1 MISADNKNFIIKLWE
16 MWKSDGQTKIGMFL
30 IATGATML
38 ASMNFVFTI
47 NRVKIDKVVID
58 SLDFTISDSSY
69 TFVSFIFLVIGLIM
83 LTLKY
88 FFYYKEYVILYYSKG
103 ISNMSD
109 DIPYEALPKAERLNA
124 QGVIL
129 HKNIDSYDKSLV
141 KNGYE
146 YINQV
151 FNNRT
156 YHQNAKKVYI
166 ASFAS
171 FPYLFLLGS
180 GLRNAHAKSEVL
192 EHNRQEKSGKW
203 TRLKEFSD
211 KEITH
216 TLVGD
221 DSTIDEK
228 IKDIKSRAI
237 EDIGIALSY
246 SFPIEKSVL
255 PKELKEKTL
264 ILSHS
269 LGTSIESLN
278 CKAHQEVLCKELV
291 NIIAKLTSDKKRN
304 IHLFVSAQASMC
316 INIGKIYMDNAHGT
330 LLLYNFDNTSKTYN
344 WSIEFHKG
352 EILS

>member
-1 MISADNKNFIIKLWE
+1 VISADNKNFIIKIWE
-16 MWKSDGQTKIGMFL
+16 MLKADGQTKIGMFL

-47 NRVKIDKVVID
+47 NKIKIDEVAID

-69 TFVSFIFLVIGLIM
+69 TLVSFVFLIIGLGM

-88 FFYYKEYVILYYSKG
+88 YSYYKEYVILYYSKG
-103 ISNMSD
+103 IPNMSD
-109 DIPYEALPKAERLNA
+109 DIPYEALPKSEKLNA
-124 QGVIL
+124 RGVIL
-129 HKNIDSYDKSLV
+129 HKNIDSYNKNDV
-141 KNGYE
+141 KNGYA

-151 FNNRT
+151 FNNKT

-166 ASFAS
+166 SSFAS

-192 EHNRQEKSGKW
+192 EYNRQENSGKW

-216 TLVGD
+216 SLIGD
-221 DSTIDEK
+221 NCTIDAK
-228 IKDIKSRAI
+228 INDIKSKEI
-237 EDIGIALSY
+237 DDIGIALSY
-246 SFPIEKSVL
+246 SFPIEKSIL
-255 PKELKEKTL
+255 PKEFQDTTL

-269 LGTSIESLN
+269 LGTGIESLS
-278 CKAHQEVLCKELV
+278 CKPHQEKLCKELV
-291 NIIAKLTSDKKRN
+291 NIIAKLSSDKKRN

-330 LLLYNFDNTSKTYN
+330 LFLYNFDNSNKTYN
-344 WSIEFHKG
+344 WSIKFHKG
-352 EILS
+352 ELV